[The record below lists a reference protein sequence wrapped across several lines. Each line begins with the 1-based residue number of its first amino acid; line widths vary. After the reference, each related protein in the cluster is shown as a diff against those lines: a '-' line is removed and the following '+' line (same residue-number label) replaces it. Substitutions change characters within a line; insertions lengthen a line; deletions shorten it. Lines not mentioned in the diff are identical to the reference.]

1 METNNRIS
9 SGMKISRKLH
19 GYCVEDAEQH
29 RAIVVASCIEDAI
42 ATWQAAHP
50 ESECMA
56 VVRMT
61 EDIIMA
67 HGGESAI
74 RDTDMA
80 EEMQGVPN
88 PNPND
93 GVLNLLQ

>member
-19 GYCVEDAEQH
+19 GYFVEDAEQH
-29 RAIVVASCIEDAI
+29 RKIVVASCIEDAI
-42 ATWQAAHP
+42 ATWKAAHQDL
-50 ESECMA
+50 ECMA
-56 VVRMT
+56 VVRMK

-67 HGGESAI
+67 HGESAI

-80 EEMQGVPN
+80 EDMQGVPN